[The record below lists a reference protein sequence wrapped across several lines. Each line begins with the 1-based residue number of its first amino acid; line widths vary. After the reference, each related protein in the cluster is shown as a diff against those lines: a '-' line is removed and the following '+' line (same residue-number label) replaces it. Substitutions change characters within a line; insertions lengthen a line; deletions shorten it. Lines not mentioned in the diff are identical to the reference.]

1 MFKEDLEDIYFHVL
15 RTMKTKIKRD
25 LILRSLFHL
34 NYTALIYNSVLNL
47 RTLISPNAPAAIVIE
62 LTFFLTVY
70 PETDEGRVIVIFED
84 AEL

>member
-1 MFKEDLEDIYFHVL
+1 MQIMNTAKIE
-15 RTMKTKIKRD
+15 RPQTKV
-25 LILRSLFHL
+25 SFSF

-47 RTLISPNAPAAIVIE
+47 RTLISLNAPAAIVIE